1 MSKIAST
8 LTPSRVLPPLLA
20 GSAIYCLRDQFPSP
34 PTTLIVSDGIAAS
47 VTVDA
52 AQMARVVDTAKTALL
67 GAAMWR
73 FGQSMFD
80 EMGRVWGS
88 EVSIG
93 GTKA

>member
-1 MSKIAST
+1 
-8 LTPSRVLPPLLA
+8 
-20 GSAIYCLRDQFPSP
+20 
-34 PTTLIVSDGIAAS
+34 
-47 VTVDA
+47 
-52 AQMARVVDTAKTALL
+52 VDTAKTALL